1 LRREIKIV
9 SLRKLARKPYKVM
22 AKYQNIYTKFSE
34 IRSEYLAKLEKSS
47 VNNKLNGKETTAS
60 EIDTKKKM
68 NEFKSDDEIV
78 DIEASDNS
86 NEQVTKHKMNG
97 ESKRKLED
105 ELGVNNEELENNND
119 IDSNKPEPLVV
130 LD

>member
-1 LRREIKIV
+1 
-9 SLRKLARKPYKVM
+9 M